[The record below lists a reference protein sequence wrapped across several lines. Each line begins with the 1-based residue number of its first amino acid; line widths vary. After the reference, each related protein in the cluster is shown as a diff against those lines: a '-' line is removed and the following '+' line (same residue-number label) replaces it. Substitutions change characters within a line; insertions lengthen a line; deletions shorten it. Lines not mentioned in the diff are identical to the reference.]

1 MIFFTR
7 TAYVNIIY
15 ILHRSAIHTE
25 THDMLIAFTLQF
37 SGRLIENTMFLYM
50 IKTECC

>member
-25 THDMLIAFTLQF
+25 THDMLQF